1 MIAPQNETPKA
12 AALAQIAQKHGVR
25 QFVKFGIVGI
35 SSSVINFGL
44 SNLFH
49 YKLGWPLVPALTLAF
64 FLSVLNGFFWNRRW
78 TFKEARGK
86 PAHTQSLQFLAV
98 NIVGWLLN
106 TSIVVLIVAHF
117 KSHGNGL
124 FGDPAQFRE
133 IVLAM
138 LTNTGKHEYGWLLFN
153 GALLAATG
161 VVVFWNFFANR
172 FWTFKH

>member
-12 AALAQIAQKHGVR
+12 TALNQIAQKPGVR
-25 QFVKFGIVGI
+25 QFVKFGIVGA

-49 YKLGWPLVPALTLAF
+49 YKLGWPLVPALTIAF
-64 FLSVLNGFFWNRRW
+64 FLSVLNGFFWNRQW

-106 TSIVVLIVAHF
+106 TSIVVLIILSY
-117 KSHGNGL
+117 KSHGHGL
-124 FGDPAQFRE
+124 FSNPEEARR
-133 IVLAM
+133 IVIAM
-138 LTNTGKHEYGWLLFN
+138 FTNTGKQEYGPLLFN
-153 GALLAATG
+153 GALLAATA

>member
-1 MIAPQNETPKA
+1 MIAPQKA
-12 AALAQIAQKHGVR
+12 TALNSLTQRRGVR
-25 QFVKFGIVGI
+25 QFIKFGIVGA

-49 YKLGWPLVPALTLAF
+49 YKLDWPLVPALTVAF
-64 FLSVLNGFFWNRRW
+64 FLSVLNGFFWNRHW

-86 PAHTQSLQFLAV
+86 PAHTQSLQFLVV
-98 NIVGWLLN
+98 NIVGWILN

-124 FGDPAQFRE
+124 FGNPAEFQR
-133 IVLAM
+133 IVTAM
-138 LTNTGKHEYGWLLFN
+138 VTNTGKHEYGPLLFN
-153 GALLAATG
+153 GALLIATG

-172 FWTFKH
+172 KWTFKH

>member
-1 MIAPQNETPKA
+1 MIAPEKATP
-12 AALAQIAQKHGVR
+12 LNRLTQKHGVR
-25 QFVKFGIVGI
+25 QFVKFGIVGV

-49 YKLGWPLVPALTLAF
+49 YKLDWPLVPALTLAF

-78 TFKEARGK
+78 TFKESRST
-86 PAHTQSLQFLAV
+86 PAHTQSLKFLLV
-98 NIVGWLLN
+98 NVIGYFLN

-124 FGDPAQFRE
+124 FGNPAEFQR
-133 IVLAM
+133 IVMAM
-138 LTNTGKHEYGWLLFN
+138 LTNTGKHEYGPLLFN
-153 GALLAATG
+153 GALLIATG

-172 FWTFKH
+172 KWTFKH